1 MGFLMMSCSRKK
13 SKGLILAN
21 SLAIEGLHAGY
32 GEVRVLSGISIDVR
46 GGETVVLLG
55 TNGNG
60 KSTLIKCIMGQVR
73 PSAGSITAEIDGV
86 RHNLAKLTT
95 EQIVE

>member
-1 MGFLMMSCSRKK
+1 MECPKTSCAIPK

-21 SLAIEGLHAGY
+21 SLTIAGIHAAY
-32 GEVRVLSGISIDVR
+32 GAVRVIEDVSLKVR

-60 KSTLIKCIMGQVR
+60 KTVHRYLR
-73 PSAGSITAEIDGV
+73 
-86 RHNLAKLTT
+86 KLTSGR
-95 EQIVE
+95 